1 MIVFLV
7 LTLGFIF
14 CQAQDNF
21 YFSLSPRDLDVVEGT
36 EIKLLCDVSDKRHIV
51 FEWTQSG
58 NRLPN
63 TSRRFQEGSH
73 LRILRVL
80 RGEDEGPY
88 QCIATNETTG
98 FSLQSSESKLNIQWI
113 EETAIVELRRPKRE
127 EIKVASD
134 IILKCQITG
143 NPEPAILW
151 YNNKFR
157 LFNTE
162 RVKILDEGSRLKVVN
177 ISTTDNGVYSCRAEN
192 VAGAVDSDDN
202 FLLNV
207 EAANT
212 PHLVEDKFTPNQL
225 VLKNNPARLDCA
237 FKDAARIDW
246 FSNYEKITNTTRHI
260 VYSNGSLYFPKVR
273 ASDEGSY
280 RCEGLSGNSN
290 PAQTFTAQ
298 LTLSSLDD
306 IMPGT
311 FEPRLLANSRLV
323 IPLHERFELKIFPPK
338 GKPKPSF
345 RWIDRNDLQIK
356 DTGLIRTEGNK
367 IIFENPQE
375 IDSGNYTLVVNNSAG
390 ERKKSVWVI
399 VSLPATIRRSPRY
412 KEVQEGQSAEFSC
425 LVEGSP
431 YPVMSVY
438 WKKDMN
444 YISMNS
450 ARHSIDP
457 MAGILRIRD
466 VQMSDAGNY
475 ACVANTTGHPIAES
489 NRAYLKV
496 FKTLKFNPK
505 PNSTYYLELHTQNKI
520 DCAAEAQTPP
530 TVHWIKH
537 GNTQFKFPDHILD
550 DQGVLYF
557 SDVLLTDAGYYSC
570 VATTKQG
577 VINATIYVKIVES
590 PKLAI
595 HPENTTAYEGQQSFL
610 HCVAIGDPKPT
621 VHWDKSG
628 RPIQPDSPRY
638 KLFPNGTLLIKTV
651 HMEDK
656 GKYTCF
662 ANNSAG
668 FVKSDIFIKVTSYT
682 ESEEEGFNMMK
693 TIIIAV
699 CSAGAYLAL
708 VIGLTVFCSY
718 RLLQQ
723 RRTTKGLNESSRFP
737 IKPEN
742 GEIHNEQHELLMTER
757 DSANPPRQI
766 KSPVLLSIP
775 VKSEN
780 GDINREQHEL
790 LMKDRDSGTQFRSVS
805 DSDNRSHISG
815 MSSHPSHSSQS
826 QQSRNRRGSFE
837 RFHFPRQDLQTL
849 GMLGKGQFGDIFL
862 AKARGINMVEQETL
876 VVVKS
881 LLNKEDHAFF
891 EFRQEMDMYSKLDHP
906 NIVKLLGVCREM
918 EPQFLITEY
927 CDWGDLK
934 QFLLATRGDNG
945 RRIPRLPSLALP
957 QKLNM
962 CSQVALGMEHL
973 SNQRLIHKDLAT
985 RNILLTSRMELKIC
999 SLAMCHDLYA
1009 VEYFKMGQSPVPIRW
1024 LPPEAVHE
1032 EEFSTKTDVWS
1043 FGVLVWEV
1051 FHLAEIPYRQQS
1063 DEEVLKGL
1071 KSGILS
1077 LSYTEQCPN
1086 VIVDFIRKCMLDCPK
1101 DRPSFSD
1108 ICVTMGDLLSAAFDH
1123 N

>member
-1 MIVFLV
+1 E
-7 LTLGFIF
+7 
-14 CQAQDNF
+14 D
-21 YFSLSPRDLDVVEGT
+21 
-36 EIKLLCDVSDKRHIV
+36 IKL
-51 FEWTQSG
+51 G
-58 NRLPN
+58 
-63 TSRRFQEGSH
+63 
-73 LRILRVL
+73 
-80 RGEDEGPY
+80 
-88 QCIATNETTG
+88 A
-98 FSLQSSESKLNIQWI
+98 
-113 EETAIVELRRPKRE
+113 
-127 EIKVASD
+127 D

-143 NPEPAILW
+143 NPPPAILW

-162 RVKILDEGSRLKVVN
+162 RIKILDEGSRLKVMN
-177 ISTTDNGVYSCRAEN
+177 ISATDNGVYSCRAEN
-192 VAGAVDSDDN
+192 VAGAVDSSNN

-207 EAANT
+207 KAPNS
-212 PHLVEDKFTPNQL
+212 PHLRENEFTAHQL
-225 VLKNNPARLDCA
+225 VLKGKSARLDCS
-237 FKDAARIDW
+237 FNDAVRIDW
-246 FSNYEKITNTTRHI
+246 FSNYEKLSNTSSNECTLFFIQFSYFRHV

-280 RCEGLSGNSN
+280 RCEGLSGNGN
-290 PAQTFTAQ
+290 PAQTFTAE
-298 LTLSSLDD
+298 LILSNIED

-323 IPLHERFELKIFPPK
+323 IPLHEQFELKIFPPK

-345 RWIDRNDLQIK
+345 RWIDRNDLKIT

-367 IIFENPQE
+367 LIFENPQE
-375 IDSGNYTLVVNNSAG
+375 IDSGNYTLIVNNSAG

-399 VSLPATIRRSPRY
+399 VSLPATIRRHPKY
-412 KEVQEGQSAEFSC
+412 QEVEEGQMAQFRCE
-425 LVEGSP
+425 VEGSP
-431 YPVMSVY
+431 FPVTNIF
-438 WKKDMN
+438 WKKDMEFIN
-444 YISMNS
+444 ADSD
-450 ARHSIDP
+450 RHRIDP
-457 MAGILRIRD
+457 DAGILRIFN

-475 ACVANTTGHPIAES
+475 ACIANTTGHPIVTS
-489 NRAYLKV
+489 NRAYLK
-496 FKTLKFNPK
+496 FIYIICSLLETLKFNPQ
-505 PNSTYYLELHTQNKI
+505 PNSTYYLELHTQNRI

-537 GNTQFKFPDHILD
+537 GNNKFQFPDHILD

-557 SDVLLTDAGYYSC
+557 NDVLVTDAGYYSC
-570 VATTKQG
+570 VATTSQG
-577 VINATIYVKIVES
+577 MINATIYVKIVES
-590 PKLAI
+590 PKFAI
-595 HPENTTAYEGQQSFL
+595 HPENTTAYEGQQSFV

-621 VHWDKSG
+621 INWNKDG
-628 RPIQPDSPRY
+628 RPILKDSPRY

-668 FVKSDIFIKVTSYT
+668 YVKSSIFIYVTSYT
-682 ESEEEGFNMMK
+682 EVEEEGFNMMK

-718 RLLQQ
+718 RLIQQ
-723 RRTTKGLNESSRFP
+723 RRVTKGLNESSRFP
-737 IKPEN
+737 SN
-742 GEIHNEQHELLMTER
+742 
-757 DSANPPRQI
+757 
-766 KSPVLLSIP
+766 
-775 VKSEN
+775 
-780 GDINREQHEL
+780 
-790 LMKDRDSGTQFRSVS
+790 

-826 QQSRNRRGSFE
+826 QQSRTNRRGSFD
-837 RFHFPRQDLQTL
+837 RLHFPRQDLQTL

-862 AKARGINMVEQETL
+862 AKARGITMVEQETL

-881 LLNKEDHAFF
+881 LLNKEEHAFF
-891 EFRQEMDMYSKLDHP
+891 EFRQEMEMYSKLDHP

-945 RRIPRLPSLALP
+945 RRIPRLPALSLA

-973 SNQRLIHKDLAT
+973 SNQRLVHKDLAT
-985 RNILLTSRMELKIC
+985 RNILLSSRMELKIC

-1009 VEYFKMGQSPVPIRW
+1009 VEYFKIGHYPVPIRW
-1024 LPPEAVHE
+1024 LPSEAVHDDE
-1032 EEFSTKTDVWS
+1032 YTTKTDVWS
-1043 FGVLVWEV
+1043 FGVFVWEV

-1077 LSYTEQCPN
+1077 LTYSEQCPS
-1086 VIVDFIRKCMLDCPK
+1086 IVTDFIRKCMLDSPK

-1108 ICVTMGDLLSAAFDH
+1108 ICVIMGDM
-1123 N
+1123 